1 MKRSSVVSVLGLIV
15 VLFVSVAWKYER
27 DNVVFTGD
35 AVHDG
40 KTEFNGAV
48 QVDGNIDVNG
58 TVDFATGSIPS
69 ASLPA
74 TISDTTLISNKVMKL
89 YGSNVV
95 VVAGGTLTIPDDSIA
110 VAKIGAGSLP
120 TDVVATSVSND
131 TGYVYISNLTVKA
144 GGTLAI
150 PAGSIGVAAI
160 SNGLS
165 SNFVVYGEGNTNF
178 TFFITN
184 GTVRGV
190 TVSGP

>member
-15 VLFVSVAWKYER
+15 VLFVSIGWKYER

-48 QVDGNIDVNG
+48 QVDGTVN
-58 TVDFATGSIPS
+58 FASGSIPS

-89 YGSNVV
+89 CVSNAVI
-95 VVAGGTLTIPDDSIA
+95 VAGGTLT
-110 VAKIGAGSLP
+110 
-120 TDVVATSVSND
+120 
-131 TGYVYISNLTVKA
+131 
-144 GGTLAI
+144 I

-165 SNFVVYGEGNTNF
+165 SNFVVYGQGNTNF

-184 GTVRGV
+184 GTVRAV

>member
-15 VLFVSVAWKYER
+15 VLFVSVGWKYER

-48 QVDGNIDVNG
+48 QVDGTVN
-58 TVDFATGSIPS
+58 FASGSIPS

-120 TDVVATSVSND
+120 TDVIATSFSNA
-131 TGYVYISNLTVKA
+131 TGYVYSSNLNVKA
-144 GGTLAI
+144 GGTVTI

-165 SNFVVYGEGNTNF
+165 SNFVVYGQGNTNF

-184 GTVRGV
+184 GTVRAV